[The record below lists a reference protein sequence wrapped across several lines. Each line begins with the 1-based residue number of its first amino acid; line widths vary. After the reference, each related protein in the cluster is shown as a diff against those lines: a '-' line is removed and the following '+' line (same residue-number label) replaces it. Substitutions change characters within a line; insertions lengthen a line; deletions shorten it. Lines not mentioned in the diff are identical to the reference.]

1 MGAWARND
9 LLPGVIIVIGGVLCA
24 RLAAWVFDRYRSD
37 VDSRLARVSSDYS
50 RDDGT
55 TEADQLKRSRVV
67 AEAIGWCVRV
77 TITAAS
83 AAYAL
88 SVMGLPLSTFVAPA
102 AIIGAAIGFG
112 AQQVVGDLL
121 AGFFLIAER
130 QFAYG
135 DVVCFSQPG
144 STNGVTGTVEEVSL
158 RVTKLRT
165 DDGDQVIVPNGALK
179 QVTNLS
185 NAWSRAV
192 IDVPIGSDENL
203 VQARDVVGDAARSV
217 ADDPEWEPLLLS
229 RPVVT
234 GVESV
239 EVGYV
244 RLRVVARTVPE
255 HQFAV
260 AREIRLR
267 VFQALKQ
274 AGIATLAAD
283 VPLWPQ

>member
-1 MGAWARND
+1 MNALGTWARND
-9 LLPGVIIVIGGVLCA
+9 LLPGVIIVVGGVLCA
-24 RLAAWVFDRYRSD
+24 RFAAWVLGRYRSD
-37 VDSRLARVSSDYS
+37 VDARLAAVNKDY
-50 RDDGT
+50 G
-55 TEADQLKRSRVV
+55 TEAEQLKRSRVV
-67 AEAIGWCVRV
+67 AEALGWCVRV
-77 TITAAS
+77 SIIAAS
-83 AAYAL
+83 VAYAL
-88 SVMGLPLSTFVAPA
+88 KVMGIPLSTFVAPA

-121 AGFFLIAER
+121 AGFFLLAER
-130 QFAYG
+130 QFGYG
-135 DVVCFSQPG
+135 DVVRFSQPG
-144 STNGVTGTVEEVSL
+144 ATTGITGTVEEVTL

-192 IDVPIGSDENL
+192 VDIRIGSDENI
-203 VQARDVVGDAARSV
+203 VHASDVVAEAARSI
-217 ADDPEWEPLLLS
+217 ADDPQWAPLLLS

-255 HQFAV
+255 HQFQV
-260 AREIRLR
+260 AREVRLR
-267 VFQALKQ
+267 VFQALKE
-274 AGIATLAAD
+274 AGVATLAAD